1 MLVIRQTKTNQYLD
15 PILVVFLI
23 FLQTRDEL
31 ILRGFVEGR
40 LSPAAVMESIR
51 KINPKGEKF
60 YQSDIGILIEAHL
73 LRALRYRSEFLTEF
87 TTRFEAL
94 DKQATDP
101 VSSRLKSLASR
112 YERTSD
118 GFSRDSID
126 LREVDRR
133 INLVATDL
141 VRD

>member
-51 KINPKGEKF
+51 KISPKGEEF

-133 INLVATDL
+133 INRVATDL